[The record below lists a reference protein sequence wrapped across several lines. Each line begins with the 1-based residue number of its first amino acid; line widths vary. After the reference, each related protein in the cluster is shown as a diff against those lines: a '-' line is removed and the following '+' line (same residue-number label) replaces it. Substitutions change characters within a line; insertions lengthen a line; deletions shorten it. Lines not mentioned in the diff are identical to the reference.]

1 MTVKNIYSGN
11 RHTRRCEATRSPVCE
26 QAPGGGIVTPDAQKL
41 APRTSADVRG
51 EEERTERLRAN
62 TWSPKQSRFSDDEEA
77 SIAFVCTPGP
87 ARRPAKRICGQ

>member
-1 MTVKNIYSGN
+1 MTVTNDCSGN
-11 RHTRRCEATRSPVCE
+11 RHTTHCEAARSPVCE
-26 QAPGGGIVTPDAQKL
+26 QAPGSGTVTPDAQKL
-41 APRTSADVRG
+41 APRTSVDMRG

-87 ARRPAKRICGQ
+87 ARRPTKRVCGQ